1 MNDRTRR
8 SPSPFSLTFGAAL
21 ALALTVLTLHARP
34 AHAEGAAPADA
45 QKLVVRMIEAVMNES
60 YDAFLADADAN
71 LKTHL
76 SRQQFEGLCG
86 LYTQPLKKGYKLD
99 YFGHLKEHGHVV
111 HVWKISTNGAPDEA
125 LIRMAV
131 KDGKVGGV
139 WVQ

>member
-1 MNDRTRR
+1 MNRRTFPS
-8 SPSPFSLTFGAAL
+8 SPVLGLAL
-21 ALALTVLTLHARP
+21 SLALTLLAAHASP

-45 QKLVVRMIEAVMNES
+45 QKLVTRMINAVVAES
-60 YDAFLADADAN
+60 YEAFLADADAN

-99 YFGHLKEHGHVV
+99 YFGHLKQQGYVV
-111 HVWKISTNGAPDEA
+111 HIWKIAANGAPDEA

-131 KDGKVGGV
+131 KDGKVGGA
-139 WVQ
+139 WVM

>member
-1 MNDRTRR
+1 MTRR
-8 SPSPFSLTFGAAL
+8 TFPSSPVLGLALSLTL
-21 ALALTVLTLHARP
+21 ALLAVHATP
-34 AHAEGAAPADA
+34 AHAEGAAPAEA
-45 QKLVVRMIEAVMNES
+45 QKLVTKMINAVAAES

-99 YFGHLKEHGHVV
+99 YFGHLKQQGYVV
-111 HVWKISTNGAPDEA
+111 HIWKIAANGAPDEA

-131 KDGKVGGV
+131 KDGKVGGA
-139 WVQ
+139 WVM

>member
-1 MNDRTRR
+1 MTRR
-8 SPSPFSLTFGAAL
+8 TFPSSPVLGLALSL
-21 ALALTVLTLHARP
+21 ALALLAVHATP
-34 AHAEGAAPADA
+34 AHAEGAAPAEA
-45 QKLVVRMIEAVMNES
+45 QKLVTKMINAVAAES

-99 YFGHLKEHGHVV
+99 YFGHLKQQGYVV
-111 HVWKISTNGAPDEA
+111 HIWKIAANGAPDEA

-131 KDGKVGGV
+131 KDGKVGGA
-139 WVQ
+139 WVM

>member
-1 MNDRTRR
+1 MNRR
-8 SPSPFSLTFGAAL
+8 MLLTAAL
-21 ALALTVLTLHARP
+21 ALPVLAADGAS

-45 QKLVVRMIEAVMNES
+45 QKLLVRMLDAVVAES

-99 YFGHLKEHGHVV
+99 YFGRLKQRGYVV
-111 HVWKISTNGAPDEA
+111 HVWKISTTGAPDEA

-131 KDGKVGGV
+131 KDGKVGGA
-139 WVQ
+139 WVH

>member
-1 MNDRTRR
+1 MNKRTFVCLG
-8 SPSPFSLTFGAAL
+8 PAL
-21 ALALTVLTLHARP
+21 ALALALLAVDAAPAR
-34 AHAEGAAPADA
+34 AEAAAGPADA
-45 QKLVVRMIEAVMNES
+45 QRLVTKMIDAVMAQS

-99 YFGHLKEHGHVV
+99 YFGHLKQRGYVV
-111 HVWKISTNGAPDEA
+111 HLWKISTSGAQDEA
-125 LIRMAV
+125 LIRMAM

-139 WVQ
+139 WVH